1 MIGQCS
7 IIGKKNNLESTSQK
21 NVRKIIEEMDDI
33 FGLNPC
39 PKNQA
44 TFNWCLVGVSIHSA
58 WVWRSFTYCFI
69 ITRYFGRC
77 LKAFDAVFSTEQSCL
92 WAGSSLHFTVT
103 LLLLCEIFYDSYVQI
118 STPSDNILSHA
129 WTKIGQLL
137 QCKLKSNLILI
148 ICFLYII
155 RECLKTETTTKVI
168 SLFD

>member
-1 MIGQCS
+1 
-7 IIGKKNNLESTSQK
+7 
-21 NVRKIIEEMDDI
+21 MDDI

-77 LKAFDAVFSTEQSCL
+77 LKAFDVVFSTEQSCL

-103 LLLLCEIFYDSYVQI
+103 LLLLCEVFYDSYVQI

-137 QCKLKSNLILI
+137 QSKLKSNLILI

-155 RECLKTETTTKVI
+155 RELLKNWDYNKSNLTVWLVTLIPILKVGMVVRSQHYRCMNVI
-168 SLFD
+168 WML